1 MPGWSGFNAITHPT
15 IPVKTNIGYHPM
27 IHAESSNF
35 STLYTLMKL
44 AQKICDTMGQHDSVI
59 TFDLALYAKAKQLQM
74 KYPEEFKNTV
84 IRMGDSTLP
93 LTFSLCL
100 ERSMHSQA
108 WKTY

>member
-1 MPGWSGFNAITHPT
+1 
-15 IPVKTNIGYHPM
+15 
-27 IHAESSNF
+27 
-35 STLYTLMKL
+35 MKL

-59 TFDLALYAKAKQLQM
+59 TFDIALYAKAKQLQM

-84 IRMGDSTLP
+84 IRMGGSTLP

-108 WKTY
+108 WKTC